1 MKIEINAGSLMGVV
15 VGLIGT
21 GFAIGSTLKMRK
33 LARKLDR
40 TVDQVIDS
48 SEIELSE
55 TVVNKAVAKAA
66 DKAASKAV
74 TSATKEAIG
83 AIKADIGKQVSDE
96 VYKSYSDVS
105 AAVKTRV
112 ATEVAKI
119 DRDRLSNEI
128 RKEAKEA
135 VLTKF
140 NNDLDDILEKYNTDL
155 SNISKIYQSISSSI
169 AANSSPGMARTAL
182 L

>member
-33 LARKLDR
+33 LAGKLDR
-40 TVDQVIDS
+40 TVNQVIDS

-66 DKAASKAV
+66 DKAAAKAV
-74 TSATKEAIG
+74 TSATKEVIG
-83 AIKADIGKQVSDE
+83 AIKADISKQVSDE

-119 DRDRLSNEI
+119 DRGRLSSEI

-135 VLTKF
+135 VLSKF
-140 NNDLDDILEKYNTDL
+140 SNDLDDILEKYNTDL

-169 AANSSPGMARTAL
+169 AANSSPGIARTTL